1 MNISTAEFD
10 WISLLFL
17 AGAGIIGM
25 IKARQ
30 GGQKKMVKDIFTPD
44 LPDSYEEEE
53 DEIPEYRKNVQ
64 EVTEERWRTETL
76 VEEPVPTTDY
86 YREIVPESGLSKNFT
101 EEETEEEVHPHF
113 DIRQAVISSEI
124 LKRPQY

>member
-17 AGAGIIGM
+17 AGAGLIGV
-25 IKARQ
+25 IRAKQ
-30 GGQKKMVKDIFTPD
+30 GGQKKMVKDIFAPD

-53 DEIPEYRKNVQ
+53 IPEYRGHTG
-64 EVTEERWRTETL
+64 EVREENGYTETS
-76 VEEPVPTTDY
+76 DY
-86 YREIVPESGLSKNFT
+86 YRERVPASDLSVNFAG
-101 EEETEEEVHPHF
+101 EETDQEEDYPHF
-113 DIRQAVISSEI
+113 DIRQAIISSEI